1 MFQVYY
7 AFKEV
12 LRRPARSAFVASIV
26 AIALAVLLIS
36 SSLINAML
44 DARTRALAPLT
55 RAKIDLVI
63 TSPGS
68 TNYVNTNGEVLINLE
83 GKNLNPGQP
92 FIEDTLGLNA
102 LKAMDSNSIRKLAG
116 NSNVAELSPILLL
129 TVSRLE
135 GKAPDKI
142 VVPEKSVAPLT
153 KQERA
158 DIDGKIANNQQYTEL
173 EKELFQLRDPILQNK
188 ATPEEKKRYQSIG
201 QQLTDIE
208 FSYYPERFK
217 KFEAEEIEPAP
228 TKAKQSS
235 FAVAGIS
242 INDSGFGLLRAADVV
257 AGRYFS
263 ASDTS
268 AVVLRE
274 DFAKSK
280 GFTVGGSFKFKE
292 LDYSIVG
299 LAKPAAGLSSAQVYM
314 PLAQLQQVAKIKAV
328 NMVVLRVEGA
338 KQVDKVKSVAFKL
351 LPESNILE
359 TNQAS
364 AQLTGSMGRAEE
376 LATKY
381 TNLIILIIALAAAI
395 MVGITVVAALS
406 GRRRELGALGA
417 IGWSRFRLASQI
429 ALELMI
435 QALVGIIF
443 ATSLAGVA
451 SLILRNLRIK
461 ADFAV
466 SAFDKNLTGLG
477 SSGSKAILYLMPHLD
492 SLAVVREAMVVMVLA
507 FFLGYIA
514 TLLYLRQPSTHMLAY
529 EGE

>member
-1 MFQVYY
+1 MFQVHY
-7 AFKEV
+7 ALKEV

-26 AIALAVLLIS
+26 AIALAVLLVSGSI
-36 SSLINAML
+36 INAML

-63 TSPGS
+63 TSSGS
-68 TNYVNTNGEVLINLE
+68 TNYVNTNGDVLIDLGGRNLS
-83 GKNLNPGQP
+83 PGQP
-92 FIEDTLGLNA
+92 FMEDTLGLNA
-102 LKAMDSNSIRKLAG
+102 LKAMDSNSVRKLAG
-116 NSNVAELSPILLL
+116 NSDVAELAPTLLL
-129 TVSRLE
+129 TVSRIE

-142 VVPEKSVAPLT
+142 VIPEKSVDPLT

-158 DIDGKIANNQQYTEL
+158 DIDSKVSSNQQYIEL
-173 EKELFQLRDPILQNK
+173 EKELFQLRDLILQDK

-217 KFEAEEIEPAP
+217 KFEAEEVKPAAVR
-228 TKAKQSS
+228 AKQSE
-235 FAVAGIS
+235 FEVAGVD
-242 INDSGFGLLRAADVV
+242 INNSGFGLLRASDV
-257 AGRYFS
+257 ATGHYFS

-268 AVVLRE
+268 AVILRE

-280 GFTVGGSFKFKE
+280 GLTVGSSFKFKG

-314 PLAQLQQVAKIKAV
+314 PLSQLQQVAKIKAV

-338 KQVDKVKSVAFKL
+338 REVDKVKKLALRL
-351 LPESNILE
+351 LPGSNVLE
-359 TNQAS
+359 TDQAS

-376 LATKY
+376 LAKKY
-381 TNLIILIIALAAAI
+381 TSLIILIIALAATV

-406 GRRRELGALGA
+406 GRRRELGALRA
-417 IGWSRFRLASQI
+417 VGWSRFRLAGQI

-443 ATSLAGVA
+443 ATSLAGAA
-451 SLILRNLRIK
+451 SLILRSLRIK

-477 SSGSKAILYLMPHLD
+477 LNGSKAILYLIPHLD
-492 SLAVVREAMVVMVLA
+492 SLTVVREAMVVMVLA

-514 TLLYLRQPSTHMLAY
+514 TLLYLRQPSINMLTH

>member
-26 AIALAVLLIS
+26 AIALAVLLVS
-36 SSLINAML
+36 GSLINAML

-68 TNYVNTNGEVLINLE
+68 ANYVNTNGDVLINLE
-83 GKNLNPGQP
+83 GRNLNPGQP
-92 FIEDTLGLNA
+92 FMEDTLGLNA
-102 LKAMDSNSIRKLAG
+102 LKPMDSNSIRKLAG
-116 NSNVAELSPILLL
+116 NSDVAELAPILLL
-129 TVSRLE
+129 TVSRVE

-142 VVPEKSVAPLT
+142 VIPEKSVNPLT

-158 DIDGKIANNQQYTEL
+158 DIDSKVASNQQYIAL
-173 EKELFQLRDPILQNK
+173 EKELFQLRDLILQSK

-217 KFEAEEIEPAP
+217 KFEAEEVKPVPIR
-228 TKAKQSS
+228 AKQSE
-235 FAVAGIS
+235 FAVAGID
-242 INDSGFGLLRAADVV
+242 INNSRFGLLRASDVV
-257 AGRYFS
+257 TGRYFL

-268 AVVLRE
+268 AVILRE

-280 GFTVGGSFKFKE
+280 GFTVGSSFKFKG
-292 LDYSIVG
+292 LDYSIIG
-299 LAKPAAGLSSAQVYM
+299 LAKPVSGLSSAQVYM

-338 KQVDKVKSVAFKL
+338 KQVGRVKSIAFKL
-351 LPESNILE
+351 LPGSTILE
-359 TNQAS
+359 TDQAS

-381 TNLIILIIALAAAI
+381 TSLIILIIALAAAI

-417 IGWSRFRLASQI
+417 IGWSRFRLAGQV
-429 ALELMI
+429 ALELVM
-435 QALVGIIF
+435 QALAGIIF
-443 ATSLAGVA
+443 ATSLAGA
-451 SLILRNLRIK
+451 ALLIMRNLRIR

-466 SAFDKNLTGLG
+466 SAFDKNLAG
-477 SSGSKAILYLMPHLD
+477 SESSVSKAILYLMPHLD
-492 SLAVVREAMVVMVLA
+492 SLAVIGEGVVVMVLA
-507 FFLGYIA
+507 FLLGYIA
-514 TLLYLRQPSTHMLAY
+514 TLLYLRQPPTNMLAY